1 MTQPKLTDQCFDI
14 RYEQGVHAAEFTQDA
29 PEDLCDYVNSYL
41 SKVSK
46 YRNMTPERPYATYS
60 LYQPPLATAAGKRSL
75 LMRLRRKYERVRIPA
90 TVTVGTTKHCQC
102 VCQHCSADYH
112 MASFRPQLPLKTLLA
127 GVQEAV
133 ELGVTNIILVGG
145 EPLLHKGV
153 FDLIAG
159 IDSDK
164 ANVVMFSNG
173 ELLTPANCRK
183 LKDAGLFGLYV
194 SLDDVDGTKH
204 NAARARPGL
213 FAKACQG
220 VRNANEAG
228 LVAGISSYL
237 THEKLVA
244 GDFESMMELGRELGA
259 REITFFD
266 AIAVGRNDDNNKQ
279 HTFLTSQDRLDIDR
293 LTRLYRKRPEYP
305 ALSPQSVLTSAEGS
319 GFCFAANTQFYLS
332 ATGEVTPCDFTPL
345 TAGRYPDQSIAELW
359 RLLTDNDIYRKRS
372 AVCRMQD
379 PEFRNQTINRI
390 PINAERPYP
399 IASLLAQD

>member
-1 MTQPKLTDQCFDI
+1 MSLLKPSDSLFDI
-14 RYEQGVHAAEFTQDA
+14 RYAQGVHAATFADAAPQD
-29 PEDLCDYVNSYL
+29 LRDYVNAYL
-41 SKVSK
+41 AKVAR
-46 YRNMTPERPYATYS
+46 YRNITPERPYATFS
-60 LYQPPLATAAGKRSL
+60 LYQPPIATAAGTRGL
-75 LMRLRRKYERVRIPA
+75 WMRLRRKYERVRIPA

-133 ELGVTNIILVGG
+133 ELGVTNVILVGG

-153 FDLIAG
+153 FELIAG
-159 IDSDK
+159 IDPAK
-164 ANVVMFSNG
+164 ANVIMFSNG

-194 SLDDVDGTKH
+194 SLDDTQAARHD
-204 NAARARPGL
+204 AARARPGL
-213 FAKACQG
+213 FDKACRG
-220 VRNANEAG
+220 LRNANEAG

-237 THEKLVA
+237 THDKLAA
-244 GDFESMMELGRELGA
+244 GEFDAMMELGRTLGA

-266 AIAVGRNDDNNKQ
+266 AIAVGRNDENNTQ
-279 HTFLTSQDRLDIDR
+279 HTFLSSADRLEIDR
-293 LTRLYRKRPEYP
+293 LTRHYRGLPEFP

-359 RLLTDNDIYRKRS
+359 RLLTDNDIYRTRS
-372 AVCRMQD
+372 RVCRMQD
-379 PEFRNQTINRI
+379 PDFRNQTINRI
-390 PINAERPYP
+390 PITAERPYP
-399 IASLLAQD
+399 IAKLLG